1 MTRTI
6 LAGHVVDH
14 NGKPVAGAQI
24 AHAGKVIGKSAR
36 DGRFKVTLAAEGKRI
51 AVTFTAR
58 DHMPNT
64 RLFDSRVTGGG
75 TVVVVWPITNRV
87 TFDARQGLAI
97 SFGRSGIRIRPG
109 TLIDRQGKPLGEGA
123 VLEFTLLDVTN
134 PSERPAIPGDFKGLM
149 RDRSVV
155 QLNSFGVFQLSV
167 LDRKGRAATL
177 AHGETIDLS
186 IAVPEQLAP
195 KTPKAIPYFDFDGS
209 TGNWVEVGSF
219 EWAGSTL
226 TYNGHVER
234 FGGPQNLDDPTM
246 VTCVTIRTV
255 DDWFHNPLPSAS
267 VTAHLSQSNSYGVSN
282 ASGYVCL
289 LVERNAPFSVTG
301 SVVFGGSNYV
311 SIAPMNFM
319 APNIQSGA
327 ADCGDPVKCP
337 YLGDLQL
344 SLVVGL
350 TPAA

>member
-1 MTRTI
+1 MTRRI

-14 NGKPVAGAQI
+14 NRKPVAGAQI
-24 AHAGKVIGKSAR
+24 VHAGKVIGKSAR

-58 DHMPNT
+58 DHIPNT
-64 RLFDSRVTGGG
+64 RLFDSRATGGG

-87 TFDARQGLAI
+87 TFDARQGLTI
-97 SFGRSGIRIRPG
+97 SFGRTGIRIRPG
-109 TLIDRQGKPLGEGA
+109 TLIDGQGKPLGQGA

-134 PSERPAIPGDFKGLM
+134 PSERPAIPGDFTGLM

-155 QLNSFGVFQLSV
+155 QLNSFGVFELNI

-177 AHGETIDLS
+177 VPGESIDLS
-186 IAVPEQLAP
+186 IAVPERLAP
-195 KTPKAIPYFDFDGS
+195 KAPKAIPYFDFDRS

-219 EWAGSTL
+219 EWARSTL
-226 TYNGHVER
+226 TYNGRVER
-234 FGGPQNLDDPTM
+234 FGGAQNLDDPTM

-255 DDWFHNPLPSAS
+255 SDWSLLPLPFAS
-267 VTAHLSQSNSYGVSN
+267 VTVQLSQSISYGVSDAN
-282 ASGYVCL
+282 GYVCL
-289 LVERNAPFSVTG
+289 LVERNAPFSATG
-301 SVVFGGSNYV
+301 TAVLGTSYYG

-337 YLGDLQL
+337 YIGDLKL

-350 TPAA
+350 P

>member
-1 MTRTI
+1 MTKKI

-24 AHAGKVIGKSAR
+24 SHAGKVIGKSAR
-36 DGRFKVTLAAEGKRI
+36 DGRFKVTLAAEGRRM

-58 DHMPNT
+58 GHIPNT
-64 RLFDSRVTGGG
+64 RLFDSRATGGG
-75 TVVVVWPITNRV
+75 TVVVVWPIANRV

-97 SFGRSGIRIRPG
+97 SFSRSSIRIRPG
-109 TLIDRQGKPLGEGA
+109 TLIDGQGKPLGEGA

-134 PSERPAIPGDFKGLM
+134 PTERPAIPGDFKGLM
-149 RDRSVV
+149 RDRSLV
-155 QLNSFGVFQLSV
+155 QLNSFGVFELNV
-167 LDRKGRAATL
+167 LDRRGRPAAL
-177 AHGETIDLS
+177 VRGEAIDLS
-186 IAVPEQLAP
+186 IAVPERLAP
-195 KTPKAIPYFDFDGS
+195 KAPKKMPYFDFDRI

-219 EWAGSTL
+219 EWAMSTL
-226 TYNGHVER
+226 TYNGRVER
-234 FGGPQNLDDPTM
+234 FGGAQNLDDPTM

-255 DDWFHNPLPSAS
+255 DDWFHNPLPFAS
-267 VTAHLSQSNSYGVSN
+267 VTAQLSQSNSYGVSDAN
-282 ASGYVCL
+282 GYVCL

-301 SVVFGGSNYV
+301 WVMVGSSYYG

-350 TPAA
+350 PE